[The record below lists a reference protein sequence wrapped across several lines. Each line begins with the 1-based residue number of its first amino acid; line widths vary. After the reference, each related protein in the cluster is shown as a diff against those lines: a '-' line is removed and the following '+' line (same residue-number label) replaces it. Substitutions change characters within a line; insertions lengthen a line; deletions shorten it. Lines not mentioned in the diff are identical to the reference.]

1 MNIFIIPPWLTVSC
15 SGTDTCP
22 VDVYRVYASRR
33 PESCCQ
39 PDSRFYLKP
48 MKELKSEVWFCHTP
62 LGKNSIGNIAKKM
75 TERAGIHEKKTNH
88 SGRKTAIQTLLHAAV
103 PPTAVMQ
110 LSGHK
115 NVQSLNS
122 YAHLSHEQ
130 QRTMSQILS
139 GKSKQISAFTACTV
153 VLCKLL

>member
-1 MNIFIIPPWLTVSC
+1 LLPA
-15 SGTDTCP
+15 
-22 VDVYRVYASRR
+22 R
-33 PESCCQ
+33 
-39 PDSRFYLKP
+39 LKILL
-48 MKELKSEVWFCHTP
+48 KANERAKSEVWFCHTP

-75 TERAGIHEKKTNH
+75 TEQAGIHEKKTNH

-115 NVQSLNS
+115 NVRPLNS

-130 QRTMSQILS
+130 QRTMSRILS
-139 GKSKQISAFTACTV
+139 GKSKQTSACDF
-153 VLCKLL
+153 